1 MKHIKHHPAIV
12 KALLTAALALTSS
25 VSMAASTWT
34 LNSGNGTQTPAG
46 TSGGYGNSYSFGG
59 LTVTAYGASTS
70 GTPSSYSSAWVGQ
83 WSGGLGVG
91 SRAEGG
97 NTVTS
102 NEHTLDNNPLNGLS
116 DVLILKFDT
125 AVALDKITLGY
136 IVGDAD
142 ITVMAYNGA
151 ASLGSLFNGQTSAA
165 NVTSAVNAQGGW
177 SLIKNIGDG
186 GSTQA
191 TETAPLERSVGNDGN
206 VVASWWVI
214 GAYNSGFGGTAISN
228 SDSLADY
235 VKVLSVATKD
245 VNTTPP
251 RNTVAEPVSLA
262 LAGVA
267 LLGVAGTRRRR
278 KG

>member
-1 MKHIKHHPAIV
+1 M
-12 KALLTAALALTSS
+12 
-25 VSMAASTWT
+25 
-34 LNSGNGTQTPAG
+34 
-46 TSGGYGNSYSFGG
+46 
-59 LTVTAYGASTS
+59 
-70 GTPSSYSSAWVGQ
+70 
-83 WSGGLGVG
+83 
-91 SRAEGG
+91 
-97 NTVTS
+97 
-102 NEHTLDNNPLNGLS
+102 
-116 DVLILKFDT
+116 LILKFDT